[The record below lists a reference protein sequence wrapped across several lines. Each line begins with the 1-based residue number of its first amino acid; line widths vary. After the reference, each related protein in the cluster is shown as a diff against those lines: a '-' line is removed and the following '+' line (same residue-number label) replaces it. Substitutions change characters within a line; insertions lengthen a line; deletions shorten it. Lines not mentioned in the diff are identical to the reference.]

1 MSACLDP
8 GKRVLWNQIG
18 ADGAALTGRRSE
30 ACRAGGALRA
40 SRRAPKSGGHSGG
53 AIRLFRGARRCGLWG
68 ARSLLPGVLER
79 LRLGLT
85 SPSTQPLLPGRVG
98 APCADVADDCR
109 RNPPPR
115 ACWSAA
121 DEFEPSSKRE
131 PPSGAAGACAARVE
145 CMRGLAECG
154 GVRKARTMVA
164 DSRGYVPC
172 FHSP

>member
-18 ADGAALTGRRSE
+18 ADGAARTGRRSE

-40 SRRAPKSGGHSGG
+40 SRRAPKSGGNSGG
-53 AIRLFRGARRCGLWG
+53 AIRLFQGARRCGLSG

-98 APCADVADDCR
+98 APDSRAR
-109 RNPPPR
+109 QTKRSPPSPR

-131 PPSGAAGACAARVE
+131 PPSGAAGACVARVE
-145 CMRGLAECG
+145 CMRGLAEFG
-154 GVRKARTMVA
+154 GVRKARTMVV
-164 DSRGYVPC
+164 DSRGCVPC

>member
-8 GKRVLWNQIG
+8 GKRVLWNQIR
-18 ADGAALTGRRSE
+18 ADGAAQTGRRSE

-53 AIRLFRGARRCGLWG
+53 AIRLFRGARRCGLSG
-68 ARSLLPGVLER
+68 ARSLLPGR
-79 LRLGLT
+79 A
-85 SPSTQPLLPGRVG
+85 G
-98 APCADVADDCR
+98 APQVGVDLALDPA
-109 RNPPPR
+109 PPPR

-145 CMRGLAECG
+145 CMRGLAEFG

>member
-8 GKRVLWNQIG
+8 GKRLLWNQIG
-18 ADGAALTGRRSE
+18 ADGAARTGRRSE

-53 AIRLFRGARRCGLWG
+53 AIRLFRGARRCGLSG

-79 LRLGLT
+79 LTLGLT
-85 SPSTQPLLPGRVG
+85 SPSTQPLLPGRAG
-98 APCADVADDCR
+98 APDSRAR
-109 RNPPPR
+109 QTKRSPPPPR

-121 DEFEPSSKRE
+121 DKLEPSSRG
-131 PPSGAAGACAARVE
+131 PPSGAAGACAARVGR
-145 CMRGLAECG
+145 MWGLAECG

-164 DSRGYVPC
+164 DSRGYVPG